1 VNRVFQL
8 QTGIRLKARPTDL
21 QKQTLSQWI
30 GCARVIWNAKC
41 DEHKYF
47 SAFARKNLP
56 IGTYAPL
63 DQAFALFKDKEL
75 TPWLSDCPSQI
86 LRNSA
91 VSWYQTY
98 QRFFKKLCNRPVR
111 KKRTS
116 RGSIHLTRELFRFE
130 ECDDGVTRLFI
141 GSKTNNIGYLSFTAH
156 RSFGEPNSIRIVRDA
171 GNWFVSFSYE
181 TEKKPAETAVKL
193 FASPEEQIE
202 WLHDQSEEWLT
213 VNIQGHDRGA
223 AIPLH
228 SVTETYD
235 FTPEQKRSKKRAGK
249 KSKRLQKQMARQA
262 KGSNRRKRTKERFGS
277 AQAKIKNI
285 RKDFCHKTS
294 TKIVAGPALINVFED
309 LKIKNMTKRPKAK
322 KDANGKFLPNGA
334 AAKAGLTKVLLEP
347 GLGQLVEFVRY
358 KSVWAGKLL
367 LLVAPHYTS
376 QECACCGYVDADS
389 RRSQALFE
397 CTQCGHRDHADRNAG
412 IVIGKRAVSQI
423 RHPGTGLSARG
434 VLSKGTPSDTGRPA
448 SDKTSGAR
456 VPAARG
462 GTVKTE
468 ASEVFLLED
477 A

>member
-1 VNRVFQL
+1 L

-41 DEHKYF
+41 DEHQYL
-47 SAFARKNLP
+47 STFARKNLP
-56 IGTYAPL
+56 IGTYAPI
-63 DQAFALFKDKEL
+63 DQSFALFKDKGL

-98 QRFFKKLCNRPVR
+98 QRFFKKQCNRPVR

-116 RGSIHLTRELFRFE
+116 KGSIHLTRELFRFE
-130 ECDDGVTRLFI
+130 KCDDGVTRLFI

-171 GNWFVSFSYE
+171 DNWFVSFSYE
-181 TEKKPAETAVKL
+181 TDERPAETEVKL

-202 WLHDQSEEWLT
+202 WLQAQSEEWLT
-213 VNIQGHDRGA
+213 ANIQGHDRGA
-223 AIPLH
+223 TIPVH
-228 SVTETYD
+228 SVTEIYD

-249 KSKRLQKQMARQA
+249 KSKRLQKRMARQV
-262 KGSNRRKRTKERFGS
+262 KGSNRWNRTKQRF
-277 AQAKIKNI
+277 ARAEAKIRNI
-285 RKDFCHKTS
+285 RKDFSHKAS

-309 LKIKNMTKRPKAK
+309 LKLKNMTKRPKAK

-334 AAKAGLTKVLLEP
+334 AAKAGLNKVLLEP

-358 KSVWAGKLL
+358 KSLWAGKLL
-367 LLVAPHYTS
+367 LLVSPNYTS

-397 CTQCGHRDHADRNAG
+397 CTACGHRDNADRNAG

-423 RHPGTGLSARG
+423 RHLGTGLSARG
-434 VLSKGTPSDTGRPA
+434 VLSKGTPSGTGRPA
-448 SDKTSGAR
+448 ADKTSGAIA
-456 VPAARG
+456 PDARG
-462 GTVKTE
+462 VTVKKET
-468 ASEVFLLED
+468 SDVFLLED